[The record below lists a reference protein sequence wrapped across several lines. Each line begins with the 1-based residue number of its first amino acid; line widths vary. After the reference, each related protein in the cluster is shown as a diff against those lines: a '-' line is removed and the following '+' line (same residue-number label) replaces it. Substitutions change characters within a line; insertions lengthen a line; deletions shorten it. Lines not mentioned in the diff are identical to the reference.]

1 MRKMALD
8 YGDVRIG
15 VAFSD
20 LMCIIANGYE
30 TYLRRDLDS
39 DISYLSSL
47 AHEREVDEIILG
59 LPINM
64 DGTEGERAYVTR
76 QFGDMLEKSSGI
88 KVSYLDER
96 LTSMRAEKMLIDA
109 DLSREKRKKV
119 IDKVSA
125 TIILQDYLDRK
136 PR

>member
-8 YGDVRIG
+8 YGEVRIG

-20 LMCIIANGYE
+20 LLCIIANGYE
-30 TYLRRDLDS
+30 TYTRKDLDS
-39 DISYLSSL
+39 DLSYLSNL
-47 AHEREVDEIILG
+47 AHDKEVDEIILG

-64 DGTEGERAYVTR
+64 DGTEGERVQATR
-76 QFGDMLEKSSGI
+76 TFGDKLSATSGI

-96 LTSMRAEKMLIDA
+96 LTSVRAEKMLIDA
-109 DLSREKRKKV
+109 DMSRERRKKV

-125 TIILQDYLDRK
+125 TIILQDYLDKHSR
-136 PR
+136 